1 MRAKRNPGRP
11 ITSEAPRKPP
21 RKIAPAKLEAKGRE
35 KLAQAKV
42 DRQKHKRQANSAA
55 IDEHL
60 EAVAAAHRKQ
70 KAGPSALDPAKSA
83 ETPMQRTQGNSK
95 KNKKNSMVRLMQLS
109 AMAIMSHPFGAQLAS
124 WTTGVAVDC
133 GAEWT
138 REAVDLAIE
147 RGPHPTATAEEA
159 MALVRE
165 DVDYQVQAGFTEVF
179 YWDEL
184 KDDLPP
190 HFKVSPVAV
199 IPQTGRRGRIILDLS
214 FPVRRPPQKGS
225 GTKRKMGEVIAPSV
239 NETTSKLAPTEP
251 VHAIG
256 KVLPRLFHFMADTPA
271 DQEIRL
277 SKVDLS
283 DGFWRVL
290 VEPSQKW
297 NFCYVMPD
305 PPGSRVR
312 IVVPSALQMG
322 WAESPAYFCAA
333 TETGR
338 DIIDLLLRENAE
350 LPEHPLE
357 TFMQPSD
364 LPRTAPNGEEH
375 TSIGVYV
382 DDYVLG
388 VVENEDRTL
397 IRRVSRATLHA
408 IHSIF
413 PPPEVSGHVG
423 GKDPISRKKLE
434 KGDARFEVEK
444 EILGFLLNGVE
455 RTVRLSEA
463 KAQAIA
469 ADITAAL
476 RKTHVPLKRFRSLL
490 GRLQHAARILPAA
503 KGLFSP
509 LNKATKGD
517 PKEVGLG
524 KHSEVRAAL
533 LDLRHLVLT
542 LGSRPTH
549 VAELVEYEPEL
560 AGTCDASATGA
571 GGVWVGY
578 GIQPTVWRTEWPA
591 DVVQLYRTGALTN
604 SDLEMAAVLMQYL
617 VAEQLR
623 PMEHCHT
630 SIWSDNSPT
639 TSWSTKMADKATTPI
654 AGQLLRA
661 LAMRQRTTRSAL
673 PTVTHYA
680 GSLNLLADT
689 ASRSFR
695 KFHHGNARG
704 DPSCSDTD
712 FLTAFNSVFSLSD
725 FSQMPSWQIVTLTSE
740 MNSLVISTLRGQKL
754 AMPRWTVPPEPPTG
768 TTGVRGANDSDL
780 TSSSVAPPATSMPTS
795 SWLSLPESVLA
806 LLVTANKLGANPSP
820 RPCAMSPRPSFWPA
834 TATLGE
840 KSTAQS

>member
-11 ITSEAPRKPP
+11 INSDAPRKPP
-21 RKIAPAKLEAKGRE
+21 RKIAPARLDAKERE
-35 KLAQAKV
+35 TMAQAKKGM
-42 DRQKHKRQANSAA
+42 QKQKRREASAA
-55 IDEHL
+55 VIKHL
-60 EAVAAAHRKQ
+60 EAVAEAHRTQ
-70 KAGPSALDPAKSA
+70 KAGPSALDPIRSA
-83 ETPMQRTQGNSK
+83 ETPMKQAQGKTKK
-95 KNKKNSMVRLMQLS
+95 KNKIVRLMQLS
-109 AMAIMSHPFGAQLAS
+109 ALAIMSHPFGAQLAS

-138 REAVDLAIE
+138 REAVDLAVK
-147 RGPHPTATAEEA
+147 RGPHPTATAKDA
-159 MALVRE
+159 VALVHE
-165 DVDYQVQAGFTEVF
+165 DIDYQVKAGFTEVV
-179 YWDEL
+179 YWDEI
-184 KDDLPP
+184 KDDLPA

-214 FPVRRPPQKGS
+214 FPVRRPPQKSAGS
-225 GTKRKMGEVIAPSV
+225 KRRMGEVVTPSV
-239 NETTSKLAPTEP
+239 NETTKKLAPTEP

-256 KVLPRLFHFMADTPA
+256 KVLPRLFHFMASTPA

-283 DGFWRVL
+283 DGFWRLL

-305 PPGSRVR
+305 PPGARVR

-322 WAESPAYFCAA
+322 WAESPGYFCAA

-338 DIIDLLLRENAE
+338 DIIDLLLREGTE
-350 LPEHPLE
+350 LPEHPFE
-357 TFMQPSD
+357 RFMQPID
-364 LPRTAPNGEEH
+364 RPRTSPKGEEH
-375 TSIGVYV
+375 TSIAVYV
-382 DDYVLG
+382 DDYILG

-413 PPPEVSGHVG
+413 PPPDVSGHVG

-434 KGDARFEVEK
+434 KGDARFDVEK
-444 EILGFLLNGVE
+444 EILGFLLNGVD

-469 ADITAAL
+469 SDITSAL

-542 LGSRPTH
+542 LAARPTH
-549 VAELVEYEPEL
+549 VSELVEYEPEM

-571 GGVWVGY
+571 GGIWVGY
-578 GIQPTVWRTEWPA
+578 DMQPKVWRVEWPA
-591 DVVQLYRTGALTN
+591 DVVQLYREGTLTN
-604 SDLEMAAVLMQYL
+604 SDLEMAGVLMQYL
-617 VAEQLR
+617 VAEQIR

-630 SIWSDNSPT
+630 SIWSDNSPA
-639 TSWSTKMADKATTPI
+639 TSWSTKMADKASTPI

-680 GSLNLLADT
+680 GSLNILADT
-689 ASRSFR
+689 ASRSFT

-704 DPSCSDTD
+704 VPSQSDTD
-712 FLTAFNSVFSLSD
+712 FLTAFNSVFSLAE
-725 FSQMPSWQIVTLTSE
+725 FTQMPSWQLVTLTSE
-740 MNSLVISTLRGQKL
+740 MSSLVISTLRGQKL
-754 AMPRWTVPPEPPTG
+754 AMPRWTVPPERPTG
-768 TTGVRGANDSDL
+768 TTGAHGANASDL
-780 TSSSVAPPATSMPTS
+780 TTSSLAPPAPNMPTS

-820 RPCAMSPRPSFWPA
+820 RPCAMSPKPSFWPT

-840 KSTAQS
+840 KSTAPS